1 MYNNG
6 AVSLGDP
13 GKIPMP
19 PALTQRIRPAGG
31 DGSSLPLK
39 PFRFLR
45 SLRVNRPATASA
57 QSESEPEPA
66 EEPLPF
72 EEAFEEP
79 MPFEETDELEEQWTA
94 AADFAPEDDL
104 GLPALDEDFLK
115 LSEIDSASS
124 EPPFEAPSATEANE
138 ATRDL
143 AQRFERLS
151 QRLRD
156 ESLESLLPSLAGG
169 DRFDTLVAGF
179 LAGYFSAKNA

>member
-1 MYNNG
+1 MHNNG

-13 GKIPMP
+13 GKIPLP
-19 PALTQRIRPAGG
+19 PALTQRIRPTGG
-31 DGSSLPLK
+31 DGSSLPLE

-57 QSESEPEPA
+57 QSAPEPEPA

-72 EEAFEEP
+72 EEAFDEP
-79 MPFEETDELEEQWTA
+79 LPFEEPEELEAQWS
-94 AADFAPEDDL
+94 AADFAAEDDL

-115 LSEIDSASS
+115 LSEIESASS
-124 EPPFEAPSATEANE
+124 EPPFAAPSATDAND
-138 ATRDL
+138 ATRNL
-143 AQRFERLS
+143 AERFERLS